1 MVLILPPPTVGQGL
15 AAIGTCSYC
24 LALARQR
31 KSQVTRYFT
40 TQMLHYHKLE
50 SDSGDYKLEQVR
62 VFHLPSLFIVLTGF
76 LELQS
81 ADILGSTLRLISQY
95 F

>member
-1 MVLILPPPTVGQGL
+1 
-15 AAIGTCSYC
+15 
-24 LALARQR
+24 
-31 KSQVTRYFT
+31 
-40 TQMLHYHKLE
+40 MLHYHKLE